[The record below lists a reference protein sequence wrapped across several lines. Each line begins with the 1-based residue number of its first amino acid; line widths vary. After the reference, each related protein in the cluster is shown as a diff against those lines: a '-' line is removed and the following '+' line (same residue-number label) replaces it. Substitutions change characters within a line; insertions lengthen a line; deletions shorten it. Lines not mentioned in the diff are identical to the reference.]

1 MFGSRI
7 AGVHAWSMDGFGS
20 LGVLVFRT
28 PKYQNT
34 QTARRSQ
41 F

>member
-1 MFGSRI
+1 MFGRRI
-7 AGVHAWSMDGFGS
+7 ADVHAWSMDGFRS
-20 LGVLVFRT
+20 LGALAFRT

-34 QTARRSQ
+34 QTARRSW